1 MRIGQS
7 RPRPGAAARWAPA
20 VDARR
25 GGTFRTWK
33 TTEDQGLDS
42 AVFHTNNGE
51 VTQMVYNHLLD
62 LQVSKGT
69 FSMDGAVGYEQVDDT
84 TLVWAPGN
92 LPGARFVIA
101 RIGGG

>member
-1 MRIGQS
+1 
-7 RPRPGAAARWAPA
+7 
-20 VDARR
+20 
-25 GGTFRTWK
+25 
-33 TTEDQGLDS
+33 
-42 AVFHTNNGE
+42 
-51 VTQMVYNHLLD
+51 MVYNHLLD